1 MAKYHPIYTS
11 IWKDPD
17 FQELDTDAK
26 LVFIYLFSNE
36 SMTQSGIYPI
46 SYKTISDETGVP
58 KERVQE
64 LLNGGHLKN
73 ILYDTKNRYVF
84 VKNALRR
91 HSRGR
96 PDLLVKAIQ
105 NEFERSKK
113 THLWAEFAK
122 EYPDLTKYLPNIGQY
137 LESVEQ
143 DLPNIG
149 QHLESIGQDLPNI
162 GQHLPNIGA
171 NSKANINISPP
182 YGGAPSEPSG
192 SSGAFEGGKAEKPPE
207 TFEEWAEKL
216 EKQPDRSKK
225 VGVLVNAFRAYHANA
240 PPEDFDKLGD
250 RLGRMSKGGNEKYTL
265 KLILDS
271 AGFEILGSHLD
282 YIQRMKSG
290 ARERDGPRLTRL
302 PTSEEIYESFAR
314 RRSDGGVKPD
324 SQENRARPQRD
335 RGGGR
340 GRRGAAGPR
349 QA

>member
-17 FQELDTDAK
+17 FQELDPDAK

-46 SYKTISDETGVP
+46 SYKTISDETGIP

-73 ILYDTKNRYVF
+73 IFYDTKNRYVF
-84 VKNALRR
+84 VKNALKH
-91 HSRGR
+91 HSKGR

-105 NEFERSKK
+105 NEFEQSRK
-113 THLWAEFAK
+113 TPLWAEFVK
-122 EYPDLTKYLPNIGQY
+122 EYPELAKHLPNIGQY
-137 LESVEQ
+137 LENVEQ
-143 DLPNIG
+143 YFPNVE
-149 QHLESIGQDLPNI
+149 QHLESIGQASANI
-162 GQHLPNIGA
+162 SQDLPNIGA
-171 NSKANINISPP
+171 NSKANIKNSKARINISPP

-192 SSGAFEGGKAEKPPE
+192 SSGAFE
-207 TFEEWAEKL
+207 EWAEKL

-225 VGVLVNAFRAYHANA
+225 VGVLVDAFRAYHANA
-240 PPEDFDKLGD
+240 PPEDFSKLGD
-250 RLGRMSKGGNEKYTL
+250 RLGQMSKGGNEKYVL

-271 AGFEILGSHLD
+271 AGVEILGSHLD

-290 ARERDGPRLTRL
+290 PKKRDGPRLMRL

-324 SQENRARPQRD
+324 SGENGARPRRD
-335 RGGGR
+335 RG
-340 GRRGAAGPR
+340 
-349 QA
+349 

>member
-105 NEFERSKK
+105 NEFEQSTK
-113 THLWAEFAK
+113 TPLWAEFAK
-122 EYPDLTKYLPNIGQY
+122 EYPELAKYLPNIGQY

-149 QHLESIGQDLPNI
+149 ANSKANI
-162 GQHLPNIGA
+162 K

-207 TFEEWAEKL
+207 TFEEWAERL
-216 EKQPDRSKK
+216 ERQPDRSKK
-225 VGVLVNAFRAYHANA
+225 VGVLVDAFKAYHANA

-250 RLGRMSKGGNEKYTL
+250 RLGRMSKGAMRN
-265 KLILDS
+265 
-271 AGFEILGSHLD
+271 
-282 YIQRMKSG
+282 
-290 ARERDGPRLTRL
+290 
-302 PTSEEIYESFAR
+302 TS
-314 RRSDGGVKPD
+314 
-324 SQENRARPQRD
+324 
-335 RGGGR
+335 
-340 GRRGAAGPR
+340 
-349 QA
+349 

>member
-105 NEFERSKK
+105 NEFEQSTK
-113 THLWAEFAK
+113 TPLWAEFAK
-122 EYPDLTKYLPNIGQY
+122 EYPELAKYLTNIGRY
-137 LESVEQ
+137 LESVGK

-149 QHLESIGQDLPNI
+149 QHLESIDQDSANI
-162 GQHLPNIGA
+162 GQDLPNIGA
-171 NSKANINISPP
+171 NSKANAKVKVNANTPN
-182 YGGAPSEPSG
+182 GAPSEPSG
-192 SSGAFEGGKAEKPPE
+192 SSGAFEGGRAEKPPE
-207 TFEEWAEKL
+207 TFEEWAERL
-216 EKQPDRSKK
+216 ERQPDRSKK
-225 VGVLVNAFRAYHANA
+225 VGVLVDAFKAYHANA

-250 RLGRMSKGGNEKYTL
+250 RLGRMSKGAMRN
-265 KLILDS
+265 
-271 AGFEILGSHLD
+271 
-282 YIQRMKSG
+282 
-290 ARERDGPRLTRL
+290 
-302 PTSEEIYESFAR
+302 TS
-314 RRSDGGVKPD
+314 
-324 SQENRARPQRD
+324 
-335 RGGGR
+335 
-340 GRRGAAGPR
+340 
-349 QA
+349 